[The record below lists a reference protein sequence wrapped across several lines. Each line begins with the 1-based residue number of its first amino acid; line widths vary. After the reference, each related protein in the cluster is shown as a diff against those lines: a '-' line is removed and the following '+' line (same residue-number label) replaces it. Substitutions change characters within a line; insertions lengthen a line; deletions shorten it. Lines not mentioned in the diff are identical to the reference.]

1 MLSLTPVDNEEE
13 PTGNFDL
20 LLDFRPEDF
29 KDFAGIAKQLDEFR
43 TQTVAL
49 KQRWREVNN
58 RVLSYRTEIAK
69 IDEMERFLTSD
80 EDWQTRVREL
90 KDEYIK
96 RVQYEKESQE
106 LETLEEQ
113 LGATD
118 KITREFK
125 VQVRQEF
132 TCMLCYESDV
142 KLFLDPCGHMTCTA
156 CWSKVAPITPETKK
170 CPCCRTAVKAKKI
183 YLV

>member
-1 MLSLTPVDNEEE
+1 MPANVDEIPGPVREHLN
-13 PTGNFDL
+13 GSNLQGLGHVQFD
-20 LLDFRPEDF
+20 
-29 KDFAGIAKQLDEFR
+29 
-43 TQTVAL
+43 
-49 KQRWREVNN
+49 RE
-58 RVLSYRTEIAK
+58 L
-69 IDEMERFLTSD
+69 FLTKSHVVD
-80 EDWQTRVREL
+80 ANVTARTDIDQLASRDKDWQTRVRAL

-106 LETLEEQ
+106 LETLEGQ

-170 CPCCRTAVKAKKI
+170 CPCCRTEVKAKKI